1 MKIHRFFQDFD
12 SSKNI
17 ITITDGPFIN
27 QVRNV
32 LRMKKGDAIELFNKD
47 NCVVRAE
54 ILEIKK
60 SKKSILLRIREE
72 VHNGYS
78 NKKNQT
84 SITLFM
90 CILKR
95 ENFELVTQKAT
106 EIGVTAIVPVL
117 SKRTIKSRLSLARL
131 QRISTEAAEQCGRD
145 TIPLIYSPCSF
156 SEAMEKIAADDIN
169 IMFDKSGVPYK
180 GLLVSGAKKGI
191 NIFIGPEGGWSE
203 SEIYTAKKM
212 GFVIANLGDLILR
225 AETAAIIAVYIS
237 SNLFTNSR
245 TCPP

>member
-17 ITITDGPFIN
+17 IAITDGSFIN

-32 LRMKKGDAIELFNKD
+32 LRMKDGDVVELFNKD

-54 ILEIKK
+54 ILGMKK

-72 VHNGYS
+72 VHNGCA

-95 ENFELVTQKAT
+95 ENFELVVQKTT

-117 SKRTIKSRLSLARL
+117 SKRTIKSRLSLTRL
-131 QRISTEAAEQCGRD
+131 QRISTEAAEQCGRE
-145 TIPLIYSPCSF
+145 TIPIIYSPCSF
-156 SEAMEKIAADDIN
+156 NEAMEKIGADDIN
-169 IMFDKSGVPYK
+169 IMFDKNGVPYK
-180 GLLVSGAKKGI
+180 ESLVLGAKSGI
-191 NIFIGPEGGWSE
+191 NIFVGPEGGWDE
-203 SEIYTAKKM
+203 SEIYAAKKM
-212 GFVIANLGDLILR
+212 GFVIANLGDFTLR
-225 AETAAIIAVYIS
+225 AETAAIIAVYILS
-237 SNLFTNSR
+237 KPFYDSR
-245 TCPP
+245 ES